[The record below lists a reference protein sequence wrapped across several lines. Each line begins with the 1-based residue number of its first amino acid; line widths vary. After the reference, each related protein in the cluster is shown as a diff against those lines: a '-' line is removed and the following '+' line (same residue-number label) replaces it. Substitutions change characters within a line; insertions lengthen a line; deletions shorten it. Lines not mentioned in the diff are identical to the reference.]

1 MQLQLRRYKANVIFK
16 GNFMVTG
23 FTKLQKKILK
33 NIYFYLF
40 YFLLQST
47 RN

>member
-23 FTKLQKKILK
+23 FTKLQKKI
-33 NIYFYLF
+33 
-40 YFLLQST
+40 
-47 RN
+47 